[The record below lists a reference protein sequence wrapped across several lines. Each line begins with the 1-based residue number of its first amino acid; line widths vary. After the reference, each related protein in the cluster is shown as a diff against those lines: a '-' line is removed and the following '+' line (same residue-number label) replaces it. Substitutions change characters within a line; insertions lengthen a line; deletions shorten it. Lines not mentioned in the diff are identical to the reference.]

1 MAAKE
6 GCLGGSDWRETIA
19 AADVTVCQ
27 HFPAQPTSGFSW
39 FRQVSAGTG
48 RRCSNRYSYRGSP
61 SALSRRDWR
70 CGITSPPSGVG
81 RGEWAVIREPRVVV
95 GPVWDWSKSPLIL
108 VHDTITEADMVHA
121 MRAGGTR
128 TWKGTW
134 KRAPEN
140 VLRWVMEGEV
150 GSRTPLCMENGAM
163 GGGGAPALQT
173 DRIAR
178 ATSGGVGKSHGQ
190 DGIVFESGKAQFAI
204 PLVVEFSVFSCQCRG
219 ETDASSRGQG
229 PDTDTFYSWN
239 IGGGC
244 SGLICIVPCIPRLA
258 KCNVIASE

>member
-27 HFPAQPTSGFSW
+27 HFPVQPTSGFSS

-48 RRCSNRYSYRGSP
+48 RRCSNRYSYRGNP

-81 RGEWAVIREPRVVV
+81 RGELAVIREPRVVV
-95 GPVWDWSKSPLIL
+95 GPVWDRSKSPLIL
-108 VHDTITEADMVHA
+108 VHDTIRYGACNASWRHKNLERNLEKGTGECAEMGDEGWRARSATLQGEWRNGGEGLLPCKRTGLRGRPAMELERAMVKMASYLKVAKLNSRSRWSSSSACSAANVAAKPMHHREAKNP
-121 MRAGGTR
+121 TR
-128 TWKGTW
+128 T
-134 KRAPEN
+134 
-140 VLRWVMEGEV
+140 
-150 GSRTPLCMENGAM
+150 
-163 GGGGAPALQT
+163 
-173 DRIAR
+173 
-178 ATSGGVGKSHGQ
+178 
-190 DGIVFESGKAQFAI
+190 
-204 PLVVEFSVFSCQCRG
+204 
-219 ETDASSRGQG
+219 
-229 PDTDTFYSWN
+229 TFYSWN

-258 KCNVIASE
+258 KCNVIASDQ